1 MAIIWIVAI
10 VGASKEVKEFTEDLV
25 LVVVVDNKFK
35 LDQDFN
41 SIKYQLHPTCSKII
55 IVVNF
60 SQEAAEV
67 SLTNQELKA
76 NLKLVILD

>member
-41 SIKYQLHPTCSKII
+41 SIKYLLHLTYSKII